1 MKPFDRGGTN
11 ANDRSRYD
19 ISDNVKQE
27 NGEETRREENTF
39 DSSMDGWT
47 AAGNHSWT
55 RFLSFSSTSL
65 VKLAEDCCSR
75 QMNSK
80 PLVFFQNPPV
90 NRLLGSMKRL
100 WCAIIIIVD
109 P

>member
-55 RFLSFSSTSL
+55 RFL
-65 VKLAEDCCSR
+65 LAPSGALIA
-75 QMNSK
+75 M
-80 PLVFFQNPPV
+80 PTYY
-90 NRLLGSMKRL
+90 
-100 WCAIIIIVD
+100 
-109 P
+109 

>member
-11 ANDRSRYD
+11 AKDRSGYD
-19 ISDNVKQE
+19 ISDEIKQE

-47 AAGNHSWT
+47 TANNHSWT
-55 RFLSFSSTSL
+55 RFLLFWSTSPL
-65 VKLAEDCCSR
+65 KIAEDCCSR

-90 NRLLGSMKRL
+90 NRLLGSAKGL
-100 WCAIIIIVD
+100 
-109 P
+109 